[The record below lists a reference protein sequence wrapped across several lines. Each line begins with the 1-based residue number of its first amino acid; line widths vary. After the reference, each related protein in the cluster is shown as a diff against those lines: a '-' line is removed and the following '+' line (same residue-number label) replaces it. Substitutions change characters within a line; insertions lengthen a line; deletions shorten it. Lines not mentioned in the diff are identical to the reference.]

1 MNTSEIPA
9 SIQVHHALR
18 DELACPRCAGPVRD
32 AGNGLVCTDCGASY
46 PVHDGIADFRCH
58 RHDYYFNPV
67 PRAEMEALTRDAQS
81 QPWEK
86 TIHRFLER
94 VGQNPEW
101 FDDLVVDGRYAW
113 KLFLRLPKNARVL
126 DLGCGLGN
134 LVKNIAPN
142 AGHVDALDLTL
153 ERLKFARI
161 RFQQANLSER
171 ITVLAGGDG
180 TYLPF
185 PDSSFDCVTLSGV
198 LEWVAAD
205 DKLWNRGSTR
215 AETAKH
221 AFMSF
226 FDKRNPRLAQIRFL
240 TEIRRILKPQGQLF
254 VAIENR
260 LSHCYFG
267 GRRDHHS
274 GLWFASLLPR
284 FFANLYSIL
293 VRHQPYR
300 TYTYSMNG
308 YRRLLRAAGFPQE
321 EFYGLTPGYTQL
333 AELIPLQRHDR
344 LWRPWKAHGV
354 DRLKR
359 SRNFVPAYGIVAYPE
374 APGRPSL
381 AEQLAASLEQQ
392 LGSEPGAACFT
403 RFQVTDKNKGI
414 ISASVDGRPVV
425 VKLPFNEAI
434 GARAA
439 RNHQFLAEAR
449 EHESLQTYL
458 PRALG
463 AGEILGI
470 RYYAEE
476 RVAGHPLLD
485 ELDAGNGMRWFDAA
499 TSFLEAVNPGPR
511 QGKPEVLTAEM
522 LQRQVSAPLER
533 LACVAD
539 ATLVER
545 VDGYL
550 RRSLAGLSV
559 RLGVVHGDFGASN
572 VFVQSGAIV
581 GVIDW
586 DDIDLMGI
594 PALDALNFVDSLYRG
609 SNRHSSAAQVISR
622 LARWDELANEEKDF
636 LEKSYRRCG
645 IESSHHLALVC
656 LYWLRHVA
664 DQLDGDMIYDKP
676 AIDERITMTFDELL
690 RIGHDGC
697 RIPQ

>member
-1 MNTSEIPA
+1 MNSSEIPA
-9 SIQVHHALR
+9 NTQVRDALR
-18 DELACPRCAGPVRD
+18 DDLACPRCAGPVRD
-32 AGNGLVCTDCGASY
+32 AESGLVCTACGVTY
-46 PVHDGIADFRCH
+46 PVRDGIADFRCH
-58 RHDYYFNPV
+58 RYDYYFNPV
-67 PRAEMEALTRDAQS
+67 SRAEMEALTRDAQF

-101 FDDLVVDGRYAW
+101 FDDLVGDGRYAW

-142 AGHVDALDLTL
+142 AGRVDALDLTL
-153 ERLKFARI
+153 ERLKFARV
-161 RFQQANLSER
+161 RFQHANLTER
-171 ITVLAGGDG
+171 ITLLAGGDG

-185 PDSSFDCVTLSGV
+185 PDNSFDCVTLSGV

-215 AETAKH
+215 AATAKH
-221 AFMSF
+221 AFLSF
-226 FDKRNPRLAQIRFL
+226 FDKRNPRLTQIHFL
-240 TEIRRILKPQGQLF
+240 TEVRRILKPQGQLF

-284 FFANLYSIL
+284 FLANLYSIL
-293 VRHQPYR
+293 VKHQPYR
-300 TYTYSMNG
+300 TYTYSING
-308 YRRLLRAAGFPQE
+308 YRRLLRAAGFSQE

-333 AELIPLQRHDR
+333 AELISLQRRDR
-344 LWRPWKAHGV
+344 IWRPWKARGV
-354 DRLKR
+354 ERLKR

-374 APGRPSL
+374 TSSRPSL

-392 LGSEPGAACFT
+392 LGSRQGTACFT

-414 ISASVDGRPVV
+414 ISANVDGRPIV
-425 VKLPFNEAI
+425 VKLPFNDAI

-439 RNHQFLAEAR
+439 RNHQFLAKAR
-449 EHESLQTYL
+449 EHESLRTYL
-458 PRALG
+458 PHAVG
-463 AGEILGI
+463 TGEIMGI

-476 RVAGHPLLD
+476 RVAGHSLLE
-485 ELDAGNGMRWFDAA
+485 ELDASNGMRWFDAA
-499 TSFLEAVNPGPR
+499 TAFLEAVNPGLQQR
-511 QGKPEVLTAEM
+511 KPEVLTTEM
-522 LQRQVSAPLER
+522 FQRQVSAPLER
-533 LACVAD
+533 LACVVD

-545 VDGYL
+545 IDSYL
-550 RRSLAGLSV
+550 RRSLEGLLV
-559 RLGVVHGDFGASN
+559 RFGVVHGDFSYSN
-572 VFVQSGAIV
+572 VFVQSGSIV

-586 DDIDLMGI
+586 DDSDLMGI

-609 SNRHSSAAQVISR
+609 SNRHSTAVKVISR
-622 LARWDELANEEKDF
+622 LARWGGLADEEKDF
-636 LEKSYRRCG
+636 LETSYRRCG
-645 IESSHHLALVC
+645 IESSYHSALVC

-664 DQLDGDMIYDKP
+664 DQLDGDMIYNKP
-676 AIDERITMTFDELL
+676 AIDERITMAFKELL
-690 RIGHDGC
+690 QIGHDG
-697 RIPQ
+697 